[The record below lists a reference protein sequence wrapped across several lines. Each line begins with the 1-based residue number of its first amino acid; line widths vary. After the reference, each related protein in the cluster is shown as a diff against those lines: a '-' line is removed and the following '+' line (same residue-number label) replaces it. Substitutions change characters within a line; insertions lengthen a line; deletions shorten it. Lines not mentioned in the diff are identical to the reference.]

1 MGAWPG
7 AVNVS
12 GATLRTQTVNV
23 TRPPGA
29 TWFLVARDRG
39 SVSARRTVCVA
50 DPVLAWKPEGAQVA
64 LSLHWSYRLEGRP
77 PGSDLSGRPGVDAVH
92 VMGRLLER
100 HRRLGGPDRLLRA
113 RSPARTPR
121 PAAHDLA
128 CCDVVLRA
136 GSSAHCRHADVADAL
151 GLAAVCLARLVRAAR
166 QRLHEC
172 TEMVERPALVRLAEL
187 LVGRDH
193 RVAVVPVQPRL
204 GVQPERAPRALGHT
218 GEDVGPGVAAVGA
231 RVAEHDHRRPR

>member
-92 VMGRLLER
+92 VLGRLLER

-113 RSPARTPR
+113 RSAARTPR
-121 PAAHDLA
+121 PAAHALAFLGDLCPGSRQRQTVSIEA
-128 CCDVVLRA
+128 RRISNVWDSAPALPRTARGCRRWPWARRRAAQRGWFVPLASARTNVLRW
-136 GSSAHCRHADVADAL
+136 S
-151 GLAAVCLARLVRAAR
+151 
-166 QRLHEC
+166 
-172 TEMVERPALVRLAEL
+172 T
-187 LVGRDH
+187 
-193 RVAVVPVQPRL
+193 
-204 GVQPERAPRALGHT
+204 
-218 GEDVGPGVAAVGA
+218 
-231 RVAEHDHRRPR
+231 